1 MRTISAEKFLL
12 WEKKQILKGGDYQS
26 LSLLI
31 DLLAGISKKE
41 LNLLKIKSANNFKL
55 KINLDLIESIWEKHL
70 LTSTPIQYLIGISYW
85 RDLKLEVSNKVLI
98 PRPET
103 ELIIEIVEEFFSKK
117 KRKKR

>member
-1 MRTISAEKFLL
+1 M
-12 WEKKQILKGGDYQS
+12 
-26 LSLLI
+26 I

-70 LTSTPIQYLIGISYW
+70 LTSTPIQYLIGLSYW